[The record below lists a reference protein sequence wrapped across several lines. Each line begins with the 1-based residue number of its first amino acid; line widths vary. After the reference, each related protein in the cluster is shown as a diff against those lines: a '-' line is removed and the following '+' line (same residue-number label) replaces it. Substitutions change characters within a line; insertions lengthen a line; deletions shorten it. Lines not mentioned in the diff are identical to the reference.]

1 MPSRLLHNLTSLLL
15 ASLLALIL
23 LLAPILGL
31 PPAYAEAWDE
41 HIPSTLYNGAIVPDW
56 GHITFST
63 LPVVSEAGSLQIP
76 DSLGAQLGYNP
87 SRIWSENT
95 PIDQVLMLGDLQDA
109 FGLQTFNLN
118 TIAQFTGL
126 NLNGISL
133 ANFPLI
139 AQQTLASL
147 VGAIPQLAQRTLDQ
161 VPILKDLVSLNLD
174 NLDPAALSNLALK
187 SLNLSNFGSS
197 PLSELASNDLL
208 GQFSLGDL
216 NLSQYSFSDIPGLT
230 QTPLEN
236 LQGWQQ
242 TFVGQVPG
250 LSQVPFAAFPNAP
263 TAGYFGFIAIN
274 DVTYG
279 PIEHRSTPTQR
290 SITGSDKV
298 GFNYQCAQPRGCAY
312 LELNSPASLGVAG
325 DPGGLHGAQ
334 WIKGGTGPGA
344 QMVPGGHGILGVING
359 GQEPTGRLPF
369 GPVFKVVL
377 TNTDESS
384 GTGTFGIYFRVCH
397 HGLVDLGCTPYF
409 IGPIPWFS
417 AQEKGI
423 VFVGETQ
430 GTPPDDIPDIPPLPA
445 EVQQQ
450 IDALI
455 QANEPD
461 FLSAVSVDGPCLAK
475 VMSQVPP
482 SESAA
487 AATTVPKLL
496 EAAQRAGITDRAQ
509 LAYILATAE
518 TETNFR
524 PRNEDGGYCGE
535 YGPGCYYG
543 RGDVQLTGQSN
554 YQYWSNRLGVDL
566 INHPELANQPDLAAT
581 IAVEGMRDGTFTG
594 RRLGQYISGD
604 HRDFVGARHIV
615 NDSDKSDQ
623 VAQQADRFLGALNQC
638 ATIATTT
645 DTNLTSANHPGQLT
659 AHANG
664 NATEQKIVN
673 AINGHYNESS
683 EGGPGS
689 GELACAYEV
698 NRVLEDAVGHKIG
711 SNSNY
716 VPSVEADL
724 QQGAGTRVTTASAHA
739 GDVIVFR
746 GSQGEHIG
754 FCMNDGCS
762 QVISNSSSKAQF
774 RWVGSRDSYDA
785 YYGSQSANHIY
796 RVNG

>member
-1 MPSRLLHNLTSLLL
+1 MPSRFTKNLTTLLL
-15 ASLLALIL
+15 ASILALTL
-23 LLAPILGL
+23 LLAPIFGL
-31 PPAYAEAWDE
+31 SPAHAEAWDE
-41 HIPSTLYNGAIVPDW
+41 HIPSTVYNGALVPDW
-56 GHITFST
+56 SHITFST
-63 LPVVSEAGSLQIP
+63 LPVISEAGSIQIP
-76 DSLGAQLGYNP
+76 DSLVAQLGYNP

-95 PIDQVLMLGDLQDA
+95 PIDQVLMLGDLQEA
-109 FGLQTFNLN
+109 FGLQAFNLA
-118 TIAQFTGL
+118 TIAQLTGL

-147 VGAIPQLAQRTLDQ
+147 VDAIPELAQRTLDQ
-161 VPILKDLVSLNLD
+161 VPILKDLVSLNLH
-174 NLDPAALSNLALK
+174 NLGPAALSDLALQ
-187 SLNLSNFGSS
+187 SLNLDDFGSS

-208 GQFSLGDL
+208 GQLSLGDL
-216 NLSQYSFSDIPGLT
+216 NLSQYSFSDIPDLI

-250 LSQVPFAAFPNAP
+250 LSQVPFTAFPNAP
-263 TAGYFGFIAIN
+263 TTGYFGFIAID

-279 PIEHRSTPTQR
+279 PMEHRSTPTQR

-312 LELNSPASLGVAG
+312 LELNSPASLGAAG
-325 DPGGLHGAQ
+325 DPTGLHGAQ
-334 WIKGGTGPGA
+334 WIKGGTGQGA

-377 TNTDESS
+377 TNTDEST
-384 GTGTFGIYFRVCH
+384 GTGSFGIYFRVCH
-397 HGLVDLGCTPYF
+397 HGFIDLGCTPYF

-423 VFVGETQ
+423 VFVGETP
-430 GTPPDDIPDIPPLPA
+430 GTPPGDIPDIPPLPP

-461 FLSAVSVDGPCLAK
+461 FLSAVTVDGPCLAK
-475 VMSQVPP
+475 IMSQVPP
-482 SESAA
+482 GESAA

-509 LAYILATAE
+509 IAYILATAE

-566 INHPELANQPDLAAT
+566 INHPELANQPDLAAR

-594 RRLGQYISGD
+594 RRLGQYIGGD
-604 HRDFVGARHIV
+604 QRDFVGARHIV
-615 NDSDKSDQ
+615 NDSDKSSQ

-638 ATIATTT
+638 STVATTT
-645 DTNLTSANHPGQLT
+645 DTNLTSANHPGQLI
-659 AHANG
+659 AHSNG

-673 AINGHYNESS
+673 AINAHYNESS
-683 EGGPGS
+683 AGGPG
-689 GELACAYEV
+689 GGNVACAYEV
-698 NRVLEDAVGHKIG
+698 NRVLQDSIGHKVG
-711 SNSNY
+711 SNPNL
-716 VPSVEADL
+716 VASVEADL
-724 QQGAGTRVTTASAHA
+724 QSGAGQRIGAQWAHA

-746 GSQGEHIG
+746 GTSNDHIG
-754 FCMNDGCS
+754 FCLNDGCS
-762 QVISNSSSKAQF
+762 QVLSNSSSQSRF
-774 RWVGSRDSYDA
+774 RWVGSRGAYESYYHAD
-785 YYGSQSANHIY
+785 GHIY